1 MKQVAKLNII
11 PAQSL
16 GFFFLNSNDTNFLI
30 HLFSL
35 ISRELGCFMADI
47 KLTIAARLSSWAP
60 VSFRI
65 IFWCLTILRI
75 LVWSLRKKKKKS
87 KPQKMSDKRKR
98 RKVLFL
104 SFKRKFCVQVISYS
118 LQSDS
123 FEMSFFESLDWCLCE
138 TQQVTKFAILC

>member
-1 MKQVAKLNII
+1 M
-11 PAQSL
+11 ST
-16 GFFFLNSNDTNFLI
+16 GFFPDYILMCDNFAD
-30 HLFSL
+30 FSL
-35 ISRELGCFMADI
+35 IFAE
-47 KLTIAARLSSWAP
+47 
-60 VSFRI
+60 
-65 IFWCLTILRI
+65 
-75 LVWSLRKKKKKS
+75 KKKKS

-138 TQQVTKFAILC
+138 TQQVTKFAILR

>member
-1 MKQVAKLNII
+1 MKQVAKLDII

-75 LVWSLRKKKKKS
+75 LVWSLRKKKRKAIRKKFPTKENAARFYFCHS
-87 KPQKMSDKRKR
+87 NVNSARKSSR
-98 RKVLFL
+98 
-104 SFKRKFCVQVISYS
+104 
-118 LQSDS
+118 
-123 FEMSFFESLDWCLCE
+123 
-138 TQQVTKFAILC
+138 ILCSRTHLKCPSSNP